1 MEEIMTITTRIE
13 TGEPNTDTFF
23 PPTSRA
29 RLAATVVAGTTLA
42 AVGLTRR
49 GWARAALTSGGAYLV
64 YRGVINHA
72 VPHHGK
78 ARVAFTIDSSPQEV
92 YNYVREPKNWPR
104 FLRGIE
110 MEAGEGNFLKLTLGK
125 QANLNIESDAEITD
139 EKSGEYIAWRSWP
152 GRIQHRGVVHFRRAP
167 ANRGTEI
174 SVAFE
179 YRAPAG
185 PVGRALASLVG
196 WDPEQLV
203 RENLRHLKQLLESGE
218 LPTTA
223 GQPFGS
229 RGIKGAALRVL
240 YREGPSEDAT
250 ERSRLAGD

>member
-1 MEEIMTITTRIE
+1 MTISTRIETLE
-13 TGEPNTDTFF
+13 TGEPNRETLS
-23 PPTSRA
+23 PPASRA
-29 RLAATVVAGTTLA
+29 RLAASILAGTALA
-42 AVGLTRR
+42 AFGLTRR
-49 GWARAALTSGGAYLV
+49 GWARAALTTGGAYLV
-64 YRGVINHA
+64 CRGVINQA

-78 ARVAFTIDSSPQEV
+78 ARVAFTIDRPPQDV
-92 YNYVREPKNWPR
+92 YDYVREAKNWPR

-110 MEAGEGNFLKLTLGK
+110 MDAGEGNSLTLTVGR
-125 QANLNIESDAEITD
+125 QANLNIESDAQISD
-139 EKSGEYIAWRSWP
+139 ERSGEYIAWRSWP
-152 GRIQHRGVVHFRRAP
+152 GRVQHRGVIHFRRAP

-185 PVGRALASLVG
+185 PVGRALAKLVG

-203 RENLRHLKQLLESGE
+203 RENLRHLKQLLETGE

-229 RGIKGAALRVL
+229 RGMKGAVLRVL
-240 YREGPSEDAT
+240 YREGPTDDAT
-250 ERSRLAGD
+250 ERSRIAGD